1 MGLEQVKIRLRV
13 EVRYTSTSNRHNPSI
28 ISKQHA
34 MDPFSIAVGVAGL
47 LSLTG
52 QTLTFIKPY
61 VHDAKHGREIAEEL
75 LKELEILQ
83 YNLGRLDN
91 LLRSD
96 NEAIQQFNGTSVL
109 VQSTTACRAK
119 MTLLHDRLIKNRKDL
134 LHILKWPFNVKE
146 HRETIRDLRAFSQW
160 IQFALTVDGCAL
172 LSKTSAEVL
181 ETFRLQLT
189 SFQLLDQVGHQTQ
202 AMQQLVND
210 QHNTIETDRAEAERE
225 KGLKWIST
233 MRPEQ
238 KHHSIRMPRVKTTGE
253 WLLERSEF
261 RKWLESPT
269 SPDNV
274 LWCHGIQGSGKS
286 VLAYD
291 LFILP
296 KSYSQVR

>member
-1 MGLEQVKIRLRV
+1 
-13 EVRYTSTSNRHNPSI
+13 
-28 ISKQHA
+28 
-34 MDPFSIAVGVAGL
+34 MDPSSIAVGVAGL

-61 VHDAKHGREIAEEL
+61 VHDAKHGRESAEEL

-83 YNLGRLDN
+83 HNLGRLDN

-119 MTLLHDRLIKNRKDL
+119 MTLLHDRLIKSRKDP

-160 IQFALTVDGCAL
+160 IQSALTVDGCAL
-172 LSKTSAEVL
+172 LSK
-181 ETFRLQLT
+181 TFRLQLT
-189 SFQLLDQVGHQTQ
+189 SFQLLDQIGHQTQ
-202 AMQQLVND
+202 AMQQLMND

-225 KGLKWIST
+225 KVLKWIST
-233 MRPEQ
+233 MKPEQ
-238 KHHSIRMPRVKTTGE
+238 KHHSIRMPHVKTTGE

-291 LFILP
+291 LFFLP
-296 KSYSQVR
+296 QSHSQVR